1 MLKIFFE
8 VILSLDFVHWCFP
21 EFSKNEFR
29 NFPKRICLAKI
40 DTDLF
45 RKFPKLHSEISEL
58 T

>member
-21 EFSKNEFR
+21 EFS
-29 NFPKRICLAKI
+29 NFPKGICLAKI